1 MPNEN
6 GRIGFYRCYSNELKK
21 HLMENEFRYVL
32 IAKDI
37 KSDAV
42 FWLFE
47 KTAFLE
53 DLVVDWNKK

>member
-1 MPNEN
+1 
-6 GRIGFYRCYSNELKK
+6 
-21 HLMENEFRYVL
+21 MENEFRYVL

-47 KTAFLE
+47 RTAFLE
-53 DLVVDWNKK
+53 DLVLNWNKK